1 MKRMLPEVLNI
12 VRRYR
17 TNNPNELAEL
27 LGIDVYYVNMSLFYK
42 QYGMKAAYM
51 KAGFFKGII
60 INRTLSANERNVALA
75 HELGHIFPH
84 HGGYHWMDFHLL
96 SREEKK
102 IKELN
107 ANKFAFL
114 LISHTCLRNRPSM
127 IDGIRDEKVLT
138 IEDTTRLLAELSIF
152 DCFAAG
158 QQDTLEDHEWM
169 CKI

>member
-1 MKRMLPEVLNI
+1 MKRLLPQVLDI
-12 VRRYR
+12 VRKYK
-17 TNNPNELAEL
+17 TNNPNCLAKCI
-27 LGIDVYYVNMSLFYK
+27 GVDVNYVNLSRFQRM
-42 QYGMKAAYM
+42 YGMKAAYV
-51 KAGFFKGII
+51 KAGSFKSII
-60 INRTLSANERNVALA
+60 ISKALSANERNVALA
-75 HELGHIFPH
+75 HELGHIFLH
-84 HGGYHWMDFHLL
+84 HGGYHWIDFHLL
-96 SREEKK
+96 SREEKN

-114 LISHTCLRNRPSM
+114 LISHTCLRNHPSM

-138 IEDTTRLLAELSIF
+138 VEDTTKLLDKLSLF

>member
-12 VRRYR
+12 VRRYK
-17 TNNPNELAEL
+17 TNNPNCLAKCI
-27 LGIDVYYVNMSLFYK
+27 GVDVNYVNLSRFQRM
-42 QYGMKAAYM
+42 YGMKA
-51 KAGFFKGII
+51 GSFKSII
-60 INRTLSANERNVALA
+60 ISKALSANERNVALA
-75 HELGHIFPH
+75 HELGHIFLH
-84 HGGYHWMDFHLL
+84 HGGYHWIDFHLL
-96 SREEKK
+96 SREEKN

-138 IEDTTRLLAELSIF
+138 IEDTTKLLNELSLF

-158 QQDTLEDHEWM
+158 QQSTLEDHEWM

>member
-17 TNNPNELAEL
+17 TNNPNELAECI
-27 LGIDVYYVNMSLFYK
+27 GIDVNYVNLSYFQKMYS
-42 QYGMKAAYM
+42 MKAAYM
-51 KAGFFKGII
+51 KTGPFKSII
-60 INRTLSANERNVALA
+60 ISKALSANERNVALA
-75 HELGHIFPH
+75 HELGHIFLH
-84 HGGYHWMDFHLL
+84 HGGYHWMEFHLL
-96 SREEKK
+96 GKEERS

-114 LISHTCLRNRPSM
+114 LISHTCLRNHPSM

-152 DCFAAG
+152 DCFSAG

-169 CKI
+169 CKF